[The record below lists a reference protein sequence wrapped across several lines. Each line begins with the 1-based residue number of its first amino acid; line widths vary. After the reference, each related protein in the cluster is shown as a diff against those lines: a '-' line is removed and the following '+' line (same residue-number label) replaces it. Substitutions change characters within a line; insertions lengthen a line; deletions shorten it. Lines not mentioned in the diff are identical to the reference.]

1 MTAPSLIRFRVC
13 HADTPETT
21 LAEVVFTVSADG
33 DTGSLDVRTEDAA
46 LCTLVLY
53 YLADPRDM
61 RPVYIHGVGQRHGPH
76 TRSAEQFC
84 LAMSAFGSSFSAFRA
99 VPVFDEAGG
108 AHGHPADVDP
118 TTMRA
123 PASRWADLRSL
134 LSDFSVERGTHNEEG
149 LAGVFDALAG
159 EGPPSTRAREDAELL
174 ATGAFRGIPIRDAGE
189 GGGGLRLRAIANLV
203 WSFGLIDAAL
213 GAAVGDEPGPRAR
226 ALRCPP
232 TLPETLTRLP
242 ASLPAA
248 ARGLGAL
255 ALAWK
260 AQWEFCS
267 DLVQRDAV
275 LRDDVAAEI
284 ARSRATGSVARE
296 MLLAWSCSGG
306 ACEHRDPSWHL
317 DDIGRE
323 ELSVALQVAA
333 AALLARRRG
342 A

>member
-1 MTAPSLIRFRVC
+1 MTAPSLLRFRIC
-13 HADTPETT
+13 HADTPQTT

-33 DTGSLDVRTEDAA
+33 DTGSLDVQTEDAA
-46 LCTLVLY
+46 LRTLLLY

-76 TRSAEQFC
+76 TRSAEQLC
-84 LAMSAFGSSFSAFRA
+84 LAMSAFGDSYSAFRA
-99 VPVFDEAGG
+99 VPVFAEAGG

-118 TTMRA
+118 TMMRA

-149 LAGVFDALAG
+149 LAGVFDALAA
-159 EGPPSTRAREDAELL
+159 EGPPSTRAREDAELF

-203 WSFGLIDAAL
+203 WSFGVIDAAV
-213 GAAVGDEPGPRAR
+213 GAAVGDDPGAR
-226 ALRCPP
+226 PP
-232 TLPETLTRLP
+232 APPARPALPEAFTRLP
-242 ASLPAA
+242 VE
-248 ARGLGAL
+248 ARALGAL

-260 AQWEFCS
+260 AQWELCS
-267 DLVQRDAV
+267 DLVQRDAG
-275 LRDDVAAEI
+275 LHDEVAAGI
-284 ARSRATGSVARE
+284 ARSRATGWVARE
-296 MLLAWSCSGG
+296 LLRAWSCAGG
-306 ACEHRDPSWHL
+306 ACEHQDPSWHL

-323 ELSVALQVAA
+323 ALSAGLQAAA
-333 AALLARRRG
+333 AALLLRAGG